1 MILKFKKDNMKIKL
15 SKSQWEKIGQTAGWI
30 KKAQEGK
37 IETNKCYVT
46 TDQSY
51 APGCF
56 IIVKEGGD
64 IYNEEDTVL
73 VQTDWD
79 YPGVAANLGYVPCA
93 CRETD
98 GTIPCKH
105 KTVGQMIEEAAGWL
119 TNHEGELFEDP
130 GYF

>member
-1 MILKFKKDNMKIKL
+1 MKIT
-15 SKSQWEKIGQTAGWI
+15 KI
-30 KKAQEGK
+30 AQRREP
-37 IETNKCYVT
+37 IVQQKCYVT

-56 IIVKEGGD
+56 IIVKENGN

-73 VQTDWD
+73 IQTDWD
-79 YPGVAANLGYVPCA
+79 YPSVAANLGYVPCS
-93 CRETD
+93 CGLTD

-105 KTVGQMIEEAAGWL
+105 KTVGQMIEEASEWL